1 MMTMADDHMTTLI
14 LVPRLMMVLIFLMIL
29 MLFLM
34 MFDVGLE
41 IPVVARVCCNFVKMF
56 LLSIFTAGKN
66 AKLEGWERRDGG
78 ECGKK
83 EQQPNVPRQV
93 SLSDLS
99 PMCVV

>member
-1 MMTMADDHMTTLI
+1 
-14 LVPRLMMVLIFLMIL
+14 
-29 MLFLM
+29 M
-34 MFDVGLE
+34 MFDVDLE
-41 IPVVARVCCNFVKMF
+41 LPVIARVCCTFVKMF
-56 LLSIFTAGKN
+56 LLSIFTAEKN
-66 AKLEGWERRDGG
+66 AKLEGWERRDEG